1 MSNFNDLVNSGMG
14 NAAMRLGA
22 EQLGGVVGG
31 VSENL
36 AQSVN
41 VGQLKYYFTVD
52 TAYVLKKLKLL
63 LFPFNV
69 SEFMVRE
76 EAGKRATPKEDV
88 FAFDLYIPVMAFITF
103 VLVAGV
109 GLGLDSKFSPELL
122 GLTASSLLGWL
133 VVEVLC
139 YYAAFYVL
147 NLQSNAGIWELL
159 SLSSYKYVGFV
170 DLAQLLP
177 YCLVFFLRTLLLMLD
192 LFLTE

>member
-69 SEFMVRE
+69 SVWPHF
-76 EAGKRATPKEDV
+76 
-88 FAFDLYIPVMAFITF
+88 
-103 VLVAGV
+103 
-109 GLGLDSKFSPELL
+109 
-122 GLTASSLLGWL
+122 
-133 VVEVLC
+133 
-139 YYAAFYVL
+139 
-147 NLQSNAGIWELL
+147 NA
-159 SLSSYKYVGFV
+159 
-170 DLAQLLP
+170 
-177 YCLVFFLRTLLLMLD
+177 C
-192 LFLTE
+192 